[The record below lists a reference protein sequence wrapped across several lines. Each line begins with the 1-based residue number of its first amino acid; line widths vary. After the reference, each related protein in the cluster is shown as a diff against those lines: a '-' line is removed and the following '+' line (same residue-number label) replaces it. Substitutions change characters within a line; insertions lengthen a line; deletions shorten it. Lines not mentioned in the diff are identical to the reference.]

1 MKTYKS
7 EYGVK
12 IFAYVISILTAI
24 ICFIPFWLIVIGS
37 FTAESEVIRNG
48 FAF

>member
-7 EYGVK
+7 EYGVKK

-37 FTAESEVIRNG
+37 FTMKVRL
-48 FAF
+48 